1 MFEVCRWKRKGISID
16 DDNNAMTFFLTR
28 NSSHHHHN
36 HCGCRFIFATIVAGG
51 ESSNRSN
58 DNHFI
63 SLGHGNH
70 FANLLLLL
78 FLIINCRGGLRNVLV
93 YCGRMQNNFYYVN
106 FLSVSR
112 SCLFSKQHIIT
123 IIPLRHYSGHGCVI
137 IHFIPRT
144 KSSST
149 TATLNVSEIH
159 FRI

>member
-63 SLGHGNH
+63 SLGHGNR
-70 FANLLLLL
+70 FANFLL
-78 FLIINCRGGLRNVLV
+78 FVISSNKLQGRIEERFGVLRKNAKQFLLRKLFIRFSVLFV
-93 YCGRMQNNFYYVN
+93 FQTA
-106 FLSVSR
+106 
-112 SCLFSKQHIIT
+112 H
-123 IIPLRHYSGHGCVI
+123 HYH
-137 IHFIPRT
+137 HP
-144 KSSST
+144 
-149 TATLNVSEIH
+149 TATLLGSRMCYYTLYSEDEILNH
-159 FRI
+159 